1 MSCLQDDVEIRRKA
15 VPISLSVNLHSRNTQ
30 SMQVSHTSCY
40 GMYTVGK
47 YDFSFQYLQ
56 LSSVEYC
63 E

>member
-1 MSCLQDDVEIRRKA
+1 MSCSQDDVEIRRKA
-15 VPISLSVNLHSRNTQ
+15 VPISLSVNLHSGNTQ

-47 YDFSFQYLQ
+47 YDFNFSFQYLQ
-56 LSSVEYC
+56 LEHC